1 MNLVFQ
7 LKVLQLLVSA
17 SNFLW
22 IFFMPRTKDG
32 WFPPIPN
39 LSAALFAGLFGVFLW
54 FIFILIYLTALNI
67 KSGAY
72 VLCTTRREEEK
83 QQEKARGELNFPV
96 LGFFLY
102 IVLASRNQILLII
115 NSRISVDTPISNRR
129 RVFVLV
135 NEVAIGEV
143 HNEITY
149 HLWSLCIC

>member
-7 LKVLQLLVSA
+7 LKVLQLLVST

-22 IFFMPRTKDG
+22 IFFMTRTKDG
-32 WFPPIPN
+32 WFPPLPN
-39 LSAALFAGLFGVFLW
+39 LSAALFAGLLVFFFLW
-54 FIFILIYLTALNI
+54 FIFIYLTALNI

-72 VLCTTRREEEK
+72 VLCTTRREEDK

-96 LGFFLY
+96 LVFFLY

-115 NSRISVDTPISNRR
+115 NSSISVDTPVSNRR

-135 NEVAIGEV
+135 NELAIGEV